1 MIVILGA
8 FGRTGRVVARIAQ
21 WQAGE
26 RIRLVTRQKHTTDAP
41 EVEVAVAELWDS
53 EALARA
59 CAGARALFALLPDD
73 FAAEAF
79 HQDRQA
85 MAEAVASAVRRERV
99 RRVVLLSSSAA
110 ALGERGGNGLAADLA
125 YFERLLVQT
134 DATVTILRSCYFQ
147 DNVLQALPLA
157 RRDGVYPNFLSPN
170 VSIPTVASAD
180 VAAVAAAELFRLPRA
195 HSEIVDLLG
204 PSYTPE
210 QMASQLGAGLG
221 RPLTVVNVPPHAQL
235 DMLRAM
241 MSPEAARAMAETF
254 ACLSSARVP
263 REGQRTEVGQTRL
276 EQTLRAAMATQ
287 TSADLE
293 VA

>member
-21 WQAGE
+21 QQASG
-26 RIRLVTRQKHTTDAP
+26 RIRLVTRQKRTSDAP
-41 EVEVAVAELWDS
+41 EVEVAVAALSDS

-59 CAGARALFALLPDD
+59 LSGARALFALLPDD
-73 FAAEAF
+73 FEAEAF
-79 HQDRQA
+79 HQDRRA
-85 MAEAVASAVRRERV
+85 MAEAVAYAVRRERV

-110 ALGERGGNGLAADLA
+110 ALGERGGNGFAADLA
-125 YFERLLVQT
+125 YFERLLVQ
-134 DATVTILRSCYFQ
+134 AEAAVTIVRSCYFQ

-157 RRDGVYPNFLSPN
+157 RRDGVYLNFLSAN

-180 VAAVAAAELFRLPRA
+180 VAAVAAGELFRLPRA
-195 HSEIVDLLG
+195 NSEIVDLLG

-221 RPLTVVNVPPHAQL
+221 RPLTIVNVPPHAQVG
-235 DMLRAM
+235 MLRPM

-254 ACLSSARVP
+254 ACLSSERVLC
-263 REGQRTEVGQTRL
+263 EGQRTEIGQTRL

-287 TSADLE
+287 TPAALE